1 MTKEVKLFINSQ
13 EVEFASSPDILF
25 TFQVDEMTNPT
36 VVKNSYSKSLV
47 IPGTKQNNRIFG
59 GIWNVE
65 RVQDIMTF
73 NPSKKAPFT
82 IYHNGEIYQTG
93 YVKLLDI
100 NINNNKIEYNVS
112 LFGGLG
118 DFFYSLMYSSS
129 DDVGE
134 SEKKKLRDLHFG
146 TNPTATTSADE
157 FDFQINKDTVLDA
170 WSHLSGGTS
179 ESMWNTINFAPLY
192 NGLADGFDSDKVLIN
207 TVGNSKI
214 KQSYV
219 SGGTTY
225 TPYENYVLADINNNY
240 TEWQMRDL
248 RSYLQ
253 RPVIR
258 VKDIIGAIC
267 KPENNGGYEVELDPE
282 FFSSGNP
289 YYWKSWMT
297 LPMLS
302 NLDYDNTKESA
313 SGSASV
319 NKMTQYY
326 PSGYRYQQQE
336 WFSISGMPEDTKS
349 YNVSV
354 DVDIQA
360 ILDSA
365 YTSSLVTGS
374 TTTAETN
381 TIDITSYSSP
391 DNVNYP
397 SAIAVQLV
405 AYDSDG
411 RVCGGSDNIWITG
424 VYQHRSPGGGGGN
437 TRPGGGNTR
446 PGGNI
451 RPQPNNIIPSMTDL
465 NFTPVFENANTQQ
478 LLSYFN
484 YVGDNKTRWQLS
496 SGVSLTIKNV
506 KKAWNVRLVL
516 TKVNNSP
523 SATAHDYYSRVLFQ
537 PYYTNTGVL
546 MHRITLMDK
555 FNVIVNSAE
564 VTFNTNETI
573 RSGSKFKKAQLLNTD
588 YTPADWLLSYAKQ
601 FGLYF
606 SKDKNENKIY
616 IRTRKSFY
624 DGNTIIDL
632 NKMIDNS
639 KQRTINPIV
648 FDAKWY
654 NWQLEQEN
662 STFSKIY
669 QDTYGVK
676 YGSQKV
682 NTGYNFDGNDNDLLN
697 GNIFKGAIEC
707 LERSDMFTYTGND
720 TIDKPWQ
727 YQGFS
732 YNLYSSTD
740 IEESTEITVPA
751 TTRLNKL
758 KSFQTLKFYDLFSK
772 VQLHDDS
779 NKPSDGSKILLFFD
793 TFVPTKSKVN
803 GDDINY
809 WLTDDN
815 NAMAVLNEDTPCWLY
830 TLQPTNEATP
840 ITSIPHFGRYLI
852 NDSQNI
858 ITSSWDFGNVRQLY
872 IPDVYS
878 TQNATIYSQYWKKYI
893 SDLYDI
899 DTKKLTCYVTFKGK
913 PTEEWLRYFY
923 WFENSIWRISK
934 IIDHNVTSNNSTK
947 VEFIKVQDITNYTVD
962 DYQPLPNFSIS
973 FASGATSTTIP
984 NSGGTVRVYVTINDQ
999 SLGWYVNDGILD
1011 YASPTSGVGNGYF
1024 DVTLPANT
1032 YNDSIVFSIAC
1043 ENGYDEWSNTINITQ
1058 GKNVLSAEFLQPYD
1072 IANIPASGGTAQLL
1086 IKSTYSWSITADK
1099 SFVHMSAS
1107 SGSGEPA
1114 NGEIIDITWDSS
1126 DSLSLRSTKFTISDS
1141 QGNNIYV
1148 YKDQDSLTNKGLSF
1162 KSSGGTIVINYTSG
1176 KSVIAP
1182 DWVTVTD
1189 NGNDTYTVVAA
1200 PNTSSERTST
1210 IAFQGDDGVKIYYI
1224 GVTQE
1229 EGQSFNISP
1238 KVLEYGY
1245 TGGSQSLVITNPM
1258 NNEWRFV
1265 GQPGWIT
1272 LSSISGSDATTVTAT
1287 ATENITDDER
1297 KGNVVFWNKTTDTTY
1312 VISCFQEKAPIPLT
1326 GITLDNLTWVTDV
1339 PASGGVANKD
1349 NCSYTVTGQ
1358 YADGTTSD
1366 ITDFAT
1372 VSGSLNVPESTD
1384 TTRHSVGTLTL
1395 TASYGSF
1402 TASNTVIAYQAA
1414 FVPYIN
1420 LTPAEIVFTSEGG
1433 TATINVESNIDWTVS
1448 LSGDTPTPPTP
1459 TGTVTG
1465 VSFSSITW
1473 TTDVPASGGTATKD
1487 NCTYIVTADYDNGNR
1502 VDITTLTPDEGL
1514 LVEGAKT
1521 VSASTDTSRH
1531 SVGSLS
1537 LDITYFPE
1545 FTATTPVYTATTAIT
1560 VYQEAYEE
1568 PTPSYDMPL
1577 TFDIISSGTI
1587 YWKTTDNSFT
1597 KTISYSKDNGLT
1609 WNSITP
1615 TESGTSIS
1623 VESGDEIMFRGNNS
1637 AYSNGMSN
1645 YNNFSSSAGTKFNVR
1660 GNIMSLIDENNYT
1673 GITSIS
1679 SDCFWHL
1686 FMGCTGLV
1694 SAEKLLL
1701 PIKTLANGC
1710 YIGMFYECTSL
1721 TVAPELPATTLAPYC
1736 YRNMFEGC
1744 TSLTKAPELPAQLL
1758 VNSCYEYM
1766 FYNCTSLNYIK
1777 CLENGRDGSR
1787 VTNDWVRGVAATGTF
1802 IKNPNTTWS
1811 TGNSGIPE
1819 GWTVIDNS

>member
-82 IYHNGEIYQTG
+82 IYYNGEIYQTG

-302 NLDYDNTKESA
+302 NLDYDSTKESA

-319 NKMTQYY
+319 NKMTQNY

-374 TTTAETN
+374 TSTAETN

-424 VYQHRSPGGGGGN
+424 VYQHRRPSSGHGNTGSGGGN
-437 TRPGGGNTR
+437 T
-446 PGGNI
+446 

-934 IIDHNVTSNNSTK
+934 IIDHNVTSNGSTK
-947 VEFIKVQDITNYTVD
+947 VEFIKVQDITNYTAD

-1072 IANIPASGGTAQLL
+1072 IANIPASGGTAQLM

-1099 SFVHMSAS
+1099 PFVHMSAS

-1189 NGNDTYTVVAA
+1189 NGDNTYTVEAA
-1200 PNTSSERTST
+1200 PNASSGRTST

-1258 NNEWRFV
+1258 NNEWKFV
-1265 GQPGWIT
+1265 GQPNWIT

-1287 ATENITDDER
+1287 ATENTTDDER
-1297 KGNVVFWNKTTDTTY
+1297 KGSAVFWNMTTDTTY
-1312 VISCFQEKAPIPLT
+1312 AISCFQEKAPSPLT
-1326 GITLDNLTWVTDV
+1326 GITLDNLIWVNDV
-1339 PASGGVANKD
+1339 PSSGGTATKD

-1366 ITDFAT
+1366 ITEYAT
-1372 VSGSLNVPESTD
+1372 VSGSLNVPSSTAA
-1384 TTRHSVGTLTL
+1384 TRHSVDTLTL

-1402 TASNTVIAYQAA
+1402 TASNTVTAYQAA

-1448 LSGDTPTPPTP
+1448 LSGDTPTPPTPPTP

-1502 VDITTLTPDEGL
+1502 VDITTLTPNEGL
-1514 LVEGAKT
+1514 LVEGSKT

-1560 VYQEAYEE
+1560 AYQEAYEE
-1568 PTPSYDMPL
+1568 PAPSYDIPL

-1609 WNSITP
+1609 WNSIAP

-1679 SDCFWHL
+1679 SDCFWYL

-1701 PIKTLANGC
+1701 PITTLANSC

-1766 FYNCTSLNYIK
+1766 FYDCTSLNYIK

-1787 VTNDWVRGVAATGTF
+1787 ATNDWVRGVAATGTF

>member
-1 MTKEVKLFINSQ
+1 MTKEVKLFINNQ

-302 NLDYDNTKESA
+302 NLDYDSTKESA

-336 WFSISGMPEDTKS
+336 WFSISGMPEDAKS

-360 ILDSA
+360 ILNSA

-381 TIDITSYSSP
+381 TIDITSYSYP

-424 VYQHRSPGGGGGN
+424 VYQHRSSGGGG
-437 TRPGGGNTR
+437 RGGR
-446 PGGNI
+446 GGNI
-451 RPQPNNIIPSMTDL
+451 RPQPNNVIPSMADL
-465 NFTPVFENANTQQ
+465 KFTPVFENANTQQ

-606 SKDKNENKIY
+606 SKDKDANKIY

-758 KSFQTLKFYDLFSK
+758 KSFQTSKFYDLFSK

-803 GDDINY
+803 GEDINY

-830 TLQPTNEATP
+830 TLKSTNEATP

-852 NDSQNI
+852 NDGQNI

-923 WFENSIWRISK
+923 WFENSIWRINK
-934 IIDHNVTSNNSTK
+934 IIDHNVTSNDSTK

-999 SLGWYVNDGILD
+999 SLEWFVNDGILD
-1011 YASPTSGVGNGYF
+1011 YASPTKGVGNGYF
-1024 DVTLPANT
+1024 DVTLPENT

-1058 GKNVLSAEFLQPYD
+1058 GKNILSAEFLQPYD
-1072 IANIPASGGTAQLL
+1072 IANLPASGGTAQLM

-1210 IAFQGDDGVKIYYI
+1210 IAFQGDDGVKLYYV

-1258 NNEWRFV
+1258 NNEWKFV
-1265 GQPGWIT
+1265 GQPSWIT

-1287 ATENITDDER
+1287 ATENTTDDDR
-1297 KGNVVFWNKTTDTTY
+1297 KGSVVFWNITTDKTY
-1312 VISCFQEKAPIPLT
+1312 VVSCIQKKAPSPLT
-1326 GITLDNLTWVTDV
+1326 GITLDNLTWVNDV
-1339 PASGGVANKD
+1339 PSSGGVANKD
-1349 NCSYTVTGQ
+1349 NCSYTVIGQ
-1358 YADGTTSD
+1358 YADGSTSD

-1384 TTRHSVGTLTL
+1384 TTRHSIGTLTL

-1402 TASNTVIAYQAA
+1402 TASTDVTAYQAA

-1420 LTPAEIVFTSEGG
+1420 LTPAEITFNTSGG
-1433 TATINVESNIDWTVS
+1433 TATINVESNIDWTVN
-1448 LSGDTPTPPTP
+1448 LSGGTEP

-1514 LVEGAKT
+1514 LVEGSKT

-1568 PTPSYDMPL
+1568 PTPSYDIPL

-1609 WNSITP
+1609 WNSIAP

-1623 VESGDEIMFRGNNS
+1623 VESGDEIMFRGSNS

-1679 SDCFWHL
+1679 SDCFWYL

-1701 PIKTLANGC
+1701 PITTLANGC
-1710 YIGMFYECTSL
+1710 YSGMFYGCTSL
-1721 TVAPELPATTLAPYC
+1721 TTAPELPATTLAPYC
-1736 YRNMFEGC
+1736 YREMFDGC
-1744 TSLTKAPELPAQLL
+1744 TSLTTAPELPAQLL

-1766 FYNCTSLNYIK
+1766 FYDCTSLNYIK

-1787 VTNDWVRGVAATGTF
+1787 VTNDWVSNVSATGTF

-1811 TGNSGIPE
+1811 TGSSGIPS

>member
-1 MTKEVKLFINSQ
+1 MTKEVKLFINNQ

-100 NINNNKIEYNVS
+100 NIDNNKIEYNVS

-214 KQSYV
+214 KQSFV
-219 SGGTTY
+219 SGGTRY
-225 TPYENYVLADINNNY
+225 TTYENYVLADINNNY

-302 NLDYDNTKESA
+302 NLDYDSTKESA
-313 SGSASV
+313 SGSTSV
-319 NKMTQYY
+319 NKMTQNY
-326 PSGYRYQQQE
+326 PSGYRYEQQE

-354 DVDIQA
+354 DIDIQA
-360 ILDSA
+360 ILNSA

-424 VYQHRSPGGGGGN
+424 VYQHRSSGGGGGS
-437 TRPGGGNTR
+437 GH
-446 PGGNI
+446 GNI
-451 RPQPNNIIPSMTDL
+451 RPQPNNIIPSMADL
-465 NFTPVFENANTQQ
+465 RFTPVFENANTQQ

-564 VTFNTNETI
+564 VTFNTNESI

-606 SKDKNENKIY
+606 SKDKDANKIY

-648 FDAKWY
+648 FDAQWY
-654 NWQLEQEN
+654 TWQLEQEN

-1024 DVTLPANT
+1024 DVTLPENT

-1072 IANIPASGGTAQLL
+1072 IANIPASGGTAQLM

-1126 DSLSLRSTKFTISDS
+1126 DSLSPRTTKFTITDS

-1148 YKDQDSLTNKGLSF
+1148 YKDQDSLTSKGLSF

-1189 NGNDTYTVVAA
+1189 NGDNTYTVEAK
-1200 PNTSSERTST
+1200 PNTSSGRTST

-1258 NNEWRFV
+1258 NNEWKFV

-1272 LSSISGSDATTVTAT
+1272 LSSISGSVGTTVTAT
-1287 ATENITDDER
+1287 ATENTTDDER

-1312 VISCFQEKAPIPLT
+1312 AISCFQKKAPT
-1326 GITLDNLTWVTDV
+1326 AITFDNVIWVNDV
-1339 PASGGVANKD
+1339 PSSGGTATKD
-1349 NCSYTVTGQ
+1349 NCSYTVIGQ
-1358 YADGTTSD
+1358 YADGTTD
-1366 ITDFAT
+1366 DLTDFAT
-1372 VSGSLNVPESTD
+1372 VTGSLFVPFSGEGE
-1384 TTRHSVGTLTL
+1384 RHSAGTLTL

-1402 TASNTVIAYQAA
+1402 TASTDVTVYQEAIA
-1414 FVPYIN
+1414 PYLRLNPSTITFN
-1420 LTPAEIVFTSEGG
+1420 ATGG
-1433 TATINVESNIDWTVS
+1433 TATINVESNIDWNVKISWETVI
-1448 LSGDTPTPPTP
+1448 
-1459 TGTVTG
+1459 TG
-1465 VSFSSITW
+1465 ITIDNFEW
-1473 TTDVPASGGTATKD
+1473 TS
-1487 NCTYIVTADYDNGNR
+1487 N
-1502 VDITTLTPDEGL
+1502 
-1514 LVEGAKT
+1514 
-1521 VSASTDTSRH
+1521 
-1531 SVGSLS
+1531 
-1537 LDITYFPE
+1537 FP
-1545 FTATTPVYTATTAIT
+1545 
-1560 VYQEAYEE
+1560 
-1568 PTPSYDMPL
+1568 
-1577 TFDIISSGTI
+1577 
-1587 YWKTTDNSFT
+1587 
-1597 KTISYSKDNGLT
+1597 
-1609 WNSITP
+1609 
-1615 TESGTSIS
+1615 
-1623 VESGDEIMFRGNNS
+1623 
-1637 AYSNGMSN
+1637 
-1645 YNNFSSSAGTKFNVR
+1645 SSAGTYLTKDYSTFNVTAHYDN
-1660 GNIMSLIDENNYT
+1660 GATKDVTNEAEITGQVTLEENT
-1673 GITSIS
+1673 TSKSRIVQAPLNAKYVVLTIS
-1679 SDCFWHL
+1679 VTKKGFQSGAASPTTLYLKNESQYQISGDIV
-1686 FMGCTGLV
+1686 GLGTPDTI
-1694 SAEKLLL
+1694 SIQAGETIGRTDTL
-1701 PIKTLANGC
+1701 PITITQADLVGNGLSSGKIVLSNGQETIDCLWDASNNVFTGNGSITLANNNN
-1710 YIGMFYECTSL
+1710 TL
-1721 TVAPELPATTLAPYC
+1721 TI
-1736 YRNMFEGC
+1736 
-1744 TSLTKAPELPAQLL
+1744 
-1758 VNSCYEYM
+1758 
-1766 FYNCTSLNYIK
+1766 NY
-1777 CLENGRDGSR
+1777 LQ
-1787 VTNDWVRGVAATGTF
+1787 
-1802 IKNPNTTWS
+1802 
-1811 TGNSGIPE
+1811 
-1819 GWTVIDNS
+1819 

>member
-1 MTKEVKLFINSQ
+1 MTKEVKLFINNQ

-82 IYHNGEIYQTG
+82 IFHNGEIYQTG

-302 NLDYDNTKESA
+302 NLDYDSTKESA

-336 WFSISGMPEDTKS
+336 WFSISGMPEDAKS

-374 TTTAETN
+374 TSTAETN

-424 VYQHRSPGGGGGN
+424 VYQRRRPSSGHGN
-437 TRPGGGNTR
+437 T
-446 PGGNI
+446 
-451 RPQPNNIIPSMTDL
+451 RPQPNNVIPSMTDL

-632 NKMIDNS
+632 NKLIDNS

-707 LERSDMFTYTGND
+707 LERSDMFTYTGDD

-830 TLQPTNEATP
+830 TLKSTNEATP

-1024 DVTLPANT
+1024 DVTLPENT

-1058 GKNVLSAEFLQPYD
+1058 GKNILSAEFLQPYD
-1072 IANIPASGGTAQLL
+1072 IANIPASGGTAQLM

-1126 DSLSLRSTKFTISDS
+1126 DSLSLRSTKFTITDS

-1182 DWVTVTD
+1182 DWITVTD

-1224 GVTQE
+1224 SVTQE

-1272 LSSISGSDATTVTAT
+1272 LSNISGSVGTTVTAT
-1287 ATENITDDER
+1287 ATENTTDDER

-1312 VISCFQEKAPIPLT
+1312 AISCFQKKAPT
-1326 GITLDNLTWVTDV
+1326 AITFDNVIWVNDV
-1339 PASGGVANKD
+1339 PSSGGTATKD
-1349 NCSYTVTGQ
+1349 NCSYTIIGQ
-1358 YADGTTSD
+1358 YADGTTD
-1366 ITDFAT
+1366 DLTDFAT
-1372 VSGSLNVPESTD
+1372 VTGSLFVPFSGEIE
-1384 TTRHSVGTLTL
+1384 RHSAGTLTL

-1402 TASNTVIAYQAA
+1402 TASTDVTVYQEASA
-1414 FVPYIN
+1414 PYLRLNPSTITFN
-1420 LTPAEIVFTSEGG
+1420 ANGG
-1433 TATINVESNIDWTVS
+1433 TATINVESNIDWNVKI
-1448 LSGDTPTPPTP
+1448 SGETAVI
-1459 TGTVTG
+1459 TG
-1465 VSFSSITW
+1465 ITIDNFEW
-1473 TTDVPASGGTATKD
+1473 TS
-1487 NCTYIVTADYDNGNR
+1487 N
-1502 VDITTLTPDEGL
+1502 
-1514 LVEGAKT
+1514 
-1521 VSASTDTSRH
+1521 
-1531 SVGSLS
+1531 
-1537 LDITYFPE
+1537 FP
-1545 FTATTPVYTATTAIT
+1545 
-1560 VYQEAYEE
+1560 
-1568 PTPSYDMPL
+1568 
-1577 TFDIISSGTI
+1577 
-1587 YWKTTDNSFT
+1587 
-1597 KTISYSKDNGLT
+1597 
-1609 WNSITP
+1609 
-1615 TESGTSIS
+1615 
-1623 VESGDEIMFRGNNS
+1623 
-1637 AYSNGMSN
+1637 
-1645 YNNFSSSAGTKFNVR
+1645 SSAGTYLTKDYSTFNVTAHYDN
-1660 GNIMSLIDENNYT
+1660 GATKDVTNEAEITGQVTLEENT
-1673 GITSIS
+1673 TSETRIVQAPLNAKYVVLTIS
-1679 SDCFWHL
+1679 VTKKGFQSGSASPTTLYIKNESQYQISGDIV
-1686 FMGCTGLV
+1686 GLGTPDTI
-1694 SAEKLLL
+1694 SIQAGETIGRTDTL
-1701 PIKTLANGC
+1701 PITITQADLVGNGLSSGKIVLSNGQETIDCLWDASNNVFTGNGSITLANNNN
-1710 YIGMFYECTSL
+1710 TL
-1721 TVAPELPATTLAPYC
+1721 TI
-1736 YRNMFEGC
+1736 
-1744 TSLTKAPELPAQLL
+1744 
-1758 VNSCYEYM
+1758 
-1766 FYNCTSLNYIK
+1766 NY
-1777 CLENGRDGSR
+1777 LQ
-1787 VTNDWVRGVAATGTF
+1787 
-1802 IKNPNTTWS
+1802 
-1811 TGNSGIPE
+1811 
-1819 GWTVIDNS
+1819 

>member
-1 MTKEVKLFINSQ
+1 MTKEVKLFINNQ

-302 NLDYDNTKESA
+302 NLDYDSTKESA

-336 WFSISGMPEDTKS
+336 WFSISGMPEDAKS

-381 TIDITSYSSP
+381 TIDITSYSYP

-451 RPQPNNIIPSMTDL
+451 RPQPNNVIPSMADL
-465 NFTPVFENANTQQ
+465 KFTPVFENANTQQ

-697 GNIFKGAIEC
+697 GNIFKGAIER
-707 LERSDMFTYTGND
+707 LERSDMFTYTGDD

-830 TLQPTNEATP
+830 TLKPTNEATP

-999 SLGWYVNDGILD
+999 SLGWFVNDGILD

-1058 GKNVLSAEFLQPYD
+1058 GKNILSAEFLQPYD
-1072 IANIPASGGTAQLL
+1072 IANIPASGGTAQLM

-1126 DSLSLRSTKFTISDS
+1126 DSLSLRSTKFTITDS
-1141 QGNNIYV
+1141 HGNNIYV

-1189 NGNDTYTVVAA
+1189 NGDNTYTVVAA
-1200 PNTSSERTST
+1200 PNTSSERAST

-1258 NNEWRFV
+1258 NNEWKFV
-1265 GQPGWIT
+1265 GQPNWIT

-1287 ATENITDDER
+1287 ATENTTDDER
-1297 KGNVVFWNKTTDTTY
+1297 KGSVVFWNKTTDTTY
-1312 VISCFQEKAPIPLT
+1312 SISCVQKKAPT
-1326 GITLDNLTWVTDV
+1326 AITFDNVIWVNDV
-1339 PASGGVANKD
+1339 PASGGTATKD
-1349 NCSYTVTGQ
+1349 NCSYTVIGQ
-1358 YADGTTSD
+1358 YADGTTD
-1366 ITDFAT
+1366 DLTDFAT
-1372 VSGSLNVPESTD
+1372 VTGSLFVPFSGEIE
-1384 TTRHSVGTLTL
+1384 RHSAGTLTL

-1402 TASNTVIAYQAA
+1402 TASTDVTAYQEAVA
-1414 FVPYIN
+1414 YYLRLNPSTITFN
-1420 LTPAEIVFTSEGG
+1420 ATGG
-1433 TATINVESNIDWTVS
+1433 TAIINVESNIDWTV
-1448 LSGDTPTPPTP
+1448 
-1459 TGTVTG
+1459 
-1465 VSFSSITW
+1465 
-1473 TTDVPASGGTATKD
+1473 
-1487 NCTYIVTADYDNGNR
+1487 
-1502 VDITTLTPDEGL
+1502 
-1514 LVEGAKT
+1514 
-1521 VSASTDTSRH
+1521 
-1531 SVGSLS
+1531 
-1537 LDITYFPE
+1537 
-1545 FTATTPVYTATTAIT
+1545 
-1560 VYQEAYEE
+1560 
-1568 PTPSYDMPL
+1568 
-1577 TFDIISSGTI
+1577 
-1587 YWKTTDNSFT
+1587 
-1597 KTISYSKDNGLT
+1597 
-1609 WNSITP
+1609 
-1615 TESGTSIS
+1615 
-1623 VESGDEIMFRGNNS
+1623 
-1637 AYSNGMSN
+1637 
-1645 YNNFSSSAGTKFNVR
+1645 
-1660 GNIMSLIDENNYT
+1660 
-1673 GITSIS
+1673 
-1679 SDCFWHL
+1679 
-1686 FMGCTGLV
+1686 
-1694 SAEKLLL
+1694 
-1701 PIKTLANGC
+1701 
-1710 YIGMFYECTSL
+1710 
-1721 TVAPELPATTLAPYC
+1721 
-1736 YRNMFEGC
+1736 
-1744 TSLTKAPELPAQLL
+1744 
-1758 VNSCYEYM
+1758 
-1766 FYNCTSLNYIK
+1766 
-1777 CLENGRDGSR
+1777 
-1787 VTNDWVRGVAATGTF
+1787 
-1802 IKNPNTTWS
+1802 
-1811 TGNSGIPE
+1811 
-1819 GWTVIDNS
+1819 IDN